1 MKPELEVIAFDL
13 LSCTIAQENGADRIE
28 LCANPLEGGTT
39 PSLGMIERAR
49 KLVSIQLF
57 PIIRPRGGDFLYT
70 EEEFKSMIR
79 DIQACK
85 ELGCDGVVVG
95 MLNSN
100 GSIDQKRT
108 TDLIQYAEGMQ
119 LTFHRAFDR
128 VQNPAESL
136 QQLIDMGFHRI
147 LTSGLH
153 PTAVEGAAILADL
166 VNRSAGRIKIM
177 AGSGVK
183 SENILAL
190 AAQTQAPAYHASARK
205 SISSSMHYRNEWM
218 RENLEQITIDAEEVS
233 ALRKKIDSIHI

>member
-13 LSCTIAQENGADRIE
+13 ISCTIAQENGADRIE
-28 LCANPLEGGTT
+28 LCANPHEGGTT
-39 PSLGMIERAR
+39 PSLGMIESAR

-70 EEEFKSMIR
+70 DDEFNSMIR

-85 ELGCDGVVVG
+85 ELGCDGVVIG

-100 GSIDQKRT
+100 GSIDLKRT
-108 TDLIQYAEGMQ
+108 AELLRHANGMQ

-128 VQNPAESL
+128 VRNPTESL
-136 QQLIDMGFHRI
+136 QQLIEMGFHRI

-153 PTAVEGAAILADL
+153 PTAVEGADVIANL
-166 VNRSAGRIKIM
+166 VKQSAGKIKIM

-183 SENILAL
+183 SQNILAL
-190 AAQTQAPAYHASARK
+190 AEQTQAPAYHASARK
-205 SISSSMHYRNEWM
+205 SIPSSMHYFNEM
-218 RENLEQITIDAEEVS
+218 MHEKLEKITIDADEVS
-233 ALRKKIDSIHI
+233 ALRAKIDSIHI